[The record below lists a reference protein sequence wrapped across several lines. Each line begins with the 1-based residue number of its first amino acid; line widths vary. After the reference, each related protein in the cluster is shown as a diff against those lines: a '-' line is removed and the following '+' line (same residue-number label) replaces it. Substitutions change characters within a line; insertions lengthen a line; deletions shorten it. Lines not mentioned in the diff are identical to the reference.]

1 QMNCKLISVYGMTE
15 TSPGMTVSRLTDS
28 DEVRATTV
36 GRPFPHVDVKILDP
50 ETHRE
55 LPAGTPGEICCK
67 GYNLM
72 KGYYK
77 NPEATAQIIDENGY
91 LHSGDLG
98 VKDENGNYRIT
109 GRIKDLIIR
118 GGENIS
124 PREIEDY
131 LFTMPQIKEVEV
143 AGIPSPKYGE
153 QIGAFITLK
162 EGETLTPEEVQLYCR
177 GQIARY
183 KIPKYVFF
191 VEEFPMTASGKIQK
205 YKLQDLGV
213 RLLRQAGI
221 EIV

>member
-1 QMNCKLISVYGMTE
+1 
-15 TSPGMTVSRLTDS
+15 MTVSRLTDPA
-28 DEVRATTV
+28 EVRATTV
-36 GRPFPHVDVKILDP
+36 GRPFPHVDVRILDP
-50 ETHRE
+50 ETGEE
-55 LPAGTPGEICCK
+55 LPDGTAGEVCCK

-72 KGYYK
+72 KGYYN
-77 NPEATAQIIDENGY
+77 NPEATAAIIDERGY

-98 VKDENGNYRIT
+98 VKDPDGNYRIT

-131 LFTMPQIKEVEV
+131 LFKMPQIKGVEV

-153 QIGAFITLK
+153 QVGAFITLK
-162 EGETLTPEEVQLYCR
+162 EGQSLTEEEVQLFCR

-191 VEEFPMTASGKIQK
+191 VNEVPMTASGKIQK
-205 YKLQDLGV
+205 YQLRDLGV
-213 RLLRQAGI
+213 ELLEKAGI
-221 EIV
+221 EVV